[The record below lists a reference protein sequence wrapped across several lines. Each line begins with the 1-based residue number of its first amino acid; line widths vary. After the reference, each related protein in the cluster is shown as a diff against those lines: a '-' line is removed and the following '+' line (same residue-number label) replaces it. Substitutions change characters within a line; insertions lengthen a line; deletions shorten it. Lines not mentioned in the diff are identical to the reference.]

1 MPFPIHNFDKL
12 QGTQEF
18 LQNYHEMGSVK
29 RILIVDD
36 HKIFREGLS
45 FLISQ
50 MDGYIIAG
58 EASDGAS
65 FLKMLEKAEADIVL
79 MDIAMPGMNGILA
92 SNAALSLY
100 PALKIIILTMSCDV
114 ASYYELVRTG
124 VAGFILKESGREEL
138 QKALDSVS
146 RGNVYYSQK
155 LLQKMIA
162 SQDQKT
168 MPVEKPVSC
177 DISFTETENQVLRM
191 ICEGLSINSI
201 SEKLSISIR
210 MVESLKTRL
219 LTKTGSKNPVSL
231 AVFALKN
238 NLVDF

>member
-1 MPFPIHNFDKL
+1 
-12 QGTQEF
+12 
-18 LQNYHEMGSVK
+18 MGSVK
-29 RILIVDD
+29 KILIVDD

-50 MDGYIIAG
+50 MNGYTIAG

-65 FLKMLEKAEADIVL
+65 FLKMLEMNDADIVL

-92 SNAALSLY
+92 SNAALSKY
-100 PALKIIILTMSCDV
+100 PGLKIIILTMSCDT
-114 ASYYELVRTG
+114 ASYHELVRAG
-124 VAGFILKESGREEL
+124 VAGFILKESGKEEL
-138 QKALDSVS
+138 RKALDTVGS
-146 RGNVYYSQK
+146 GNAYYSQK

-162 SQDQKT
+162 CQDQKSE
-168 MPVEKPVSC
+168 PAEKPLSC
-177 DISFTETENQVLRM
+177 DMNFSERENEVLRM
-191 ICEGLSINSI
+191 ICQGLSINSI

-210 MVESLKTRL
+210 MVESLKTGL
-219 LTKTGSKNPVSL
+219 LVKTGSKNPVSL